1 MVLCSANNRLMKKIS
16 VIDVGSNSVR
26 LAMMADGKTLYKKLA
41 TTRLGEGLSVT
52 GKISAQ
58 AGERTANA
66 VADLKNYA
74 LSQGAQKVYVFAT
87 AAVRSAVN
95 RQEFLNLVRRVC
107 GVEVDVLSGQDE
119 ARIGISGAL
128 KDRDGGIIDVGGAS
142 TEVTVQTGGKCVY
155 SVSADVG
162 AVRLFDVAGRDKI
175 KLENVISDKI
185 TAYGNFQASA
195 YSMYAI
201 GGTATTLASVKH
213 GLEVYDPEV
222 VDGTVISVEEAGR
235 MADRLLSLT
244 VEGVR
249 ALKGMEPRRAD
260 VIGGGCLLLYSV
272 MKKLGIEKI
281 TVSESDNLEGYYIL
295 KEGLNEEF

>member
-1 MVLCSANNRLMKKIS
+1 MKKSS

-66 VADLKNYA
+66 VADFKNYA

-142 TEVTVQTGGKCVY
+142 TEVTVQTGGN
-155 SVSADVG
+155 SF
-162 AVRLFDVAGRDKI
+162 R
-175 KLENVISDKI
+175 
-185 TAYGNFQASA
+185 T
-195 YSMYAI
+195 M
-201 GGTATTLASVKH
+201 H
-213 GLEVYDPEV
+213 
-222 VDGTVISVEEAGR
+222 
-235 MADRLLSLT
+235 
-244 VEGVR
+244 
-249 ALKGMEPRRAD
+249 
-260 VIGGGCLLLYSV
+260 
-272 MKKLGIEKI
+272 
-281 TVSESDNLEGYYIL
+281 
-295 KEGLNEEF
+295 